1 MSENVDQADIGHDL
15 LSAILRQLDFSATVF
30 FRDGYCGQWAID
42 TSGSTQVPFHL
53 VCQGEGWLHGAGAEP
68 QRLLAGQLVLF
79 PHDSSHVL
87 ADTDQPPSPHVLN
100 RPPPERLEGTITR
113 LVCGYFLFDQRMA
126 APLLGSLPREM
137 VLDLSQSGDPGVREL
152 VNLWMQEAARDSYG
166 SDLAID
172 RFAELVFIQMLRVEI
187 EEGRLEGF
195 IGSLGDA
202 KLAPVLDSIH
212 REPGA
217 PHRLSD
223 MAGLVGL
230 SESAFT
236 QRFKKGVG
244 MTPGNY
250 LKHWRMQIA
259 ARALVDSNRSMLE
272 IANSVGYDSEA
283 AFRKAFKNHVG
294 TAPGAYRREKNR
306 SMPC

>member
-1 MSENVDQADIGHDL
+1 MSNTVETANIDHDP

-53 VCQGEGWLHGAGAEP
+53 VCQGEGWLHGAGAKP

-79 PHDSSHVL
+79 PHDSAHVL
-87 ADTDQPPSPHVLN
+87 ADTDKPPSANLLN

-113 LVCGYFLFDQRMA
+113 LVCGYFLFDQRIA
-126 APLLGSLPREM
+126 APLLSSLPSTM
-137 VLDLSQSGDPGVREL
+137 VLDLSQSGDPCVREL
-152 VNLWMQEAARDSYG
+152 VNLWMQEAARESYG

-172 RFAELVFIQMLRVEI
+172 RFAELVFIQMLREEI
-187 EEGRLEGF
+187 EQGRLQGF

-202 KLAPVLDSIH
+202 KLGPVLASIH

-223 MAGLVGL
+223 MARLAGL
-230 SESAFT
+230 SDSAFT
-236 QRFKKGVG
+236 QRFKKSVG
-244 MTPGNY
+244 MTPGHY

-259 ARALVDSNRSMLE
+259 ARALAESSRSMLE
-272 IANSVGYDSEA
+272 IANSVGYDSEV
-283 AFRKAFKNHVG
+283 AFRKTFKNHLG
-294 TAPGAYRREKNR
+294 IAPGAYRRNER
-306 SMPC
+306 RT